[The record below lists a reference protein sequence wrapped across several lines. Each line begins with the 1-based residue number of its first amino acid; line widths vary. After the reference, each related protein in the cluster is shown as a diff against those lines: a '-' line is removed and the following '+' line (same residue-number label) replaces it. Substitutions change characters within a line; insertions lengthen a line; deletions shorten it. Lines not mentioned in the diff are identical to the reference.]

1 LSRDAMT
8 KLYIKCDICGCL
20 KQAEEVFADERKIDC
35 YLVCGHVT
43 VITGQYWI
51 VSRQRDRS

>member
-1 LSRDAMT
+1 MT